1 MNRQEMMIAALMG
14 VVLVGW
20 VMYTGKTAAKRAAET
35 KDAAATAMA
44 AGAGSTNAP
53 VAGVV
58 QSAPAVLSSAQS
70 AAAEAV
76 AVHTPESPEQMVRIA
91 SEDIELA
98 FSSHGAVLKSV
109 ILKKFNA
116 HPGEAGADN
125 PPVVLDFS
133 RFPGFELEG
142 ISALPRNAAYVL
154 APGSD
159 PRSMTFRSDPSSA
172 VAVERRVELLDDYQ
186 VKVTDTFRNLGDSA
200 LTFGT
205 NSVGMGA
212 MYRGSSKNDI
222 VSIDA
227 FPAGEKAKVV
237 HWDSNKST
245 KGLIGGAGG
254 FGCGGAKSAVG
265 MPDRMTVPMTGEQQW
280 VAVKS
285 RFFVSTLSS
294 SEANCG
300 YEATLERD
308 VAQDK
313 YVLAAL
319 SARMRFSGRVLGPGE
334 SLTREYTLYVGPK
347 KLDLLKK
354 MGRSMD
360 LIMQFGFFK
369 IVCKPL
375 VSTLNFFHTL
385 VPNYGIAVI
394 LLTILVR
401 IIFWPLTHK
410 STVSMRKMQEIQPEL
425 KALQVLHK
433 DNPQKLQKETWAIYK
448 KNKVNP
454 MSSCLPML
462 IQIPVFIALFTVL
475 RSAVELRY
483 APFLWIADLSE
494 PENLLAGMVPVVGSL
509 NILPFL
515 MSGTMAL
522 QSYLTPSA
530 GDPQQQK
537 MMMIMMPIMMLFM
550 FYSFPSA
557 LSLYWTVS
565 QVLSIIQML
574 MLRRKSHPHGA
585 DGIEEA
591 ELVSTRQQR
600 RQSARG

>member
-20 VMYTGKTAAKRAAET
+20 VMYTGKTAARRSAEGGVR
-35 KDAAATAMA
+35 DSQVVA
-44 AGAGSTNAP
+44 AGAGLTNAP
-53 VAGVV
+53 VAGVI
-58 QSAPAVLSSAQS
+58 QSTPAVLSSAQS

-91 SEDIELA
+91 SDDIELA

-116 HPGEAGADN
+116 HPGAAGADN
-125 PPVVLDFS
+125 PPVVLDFT

-142 ISALPRNAAYVL
+142 ISGLPRNAAYVVE
-154 APGSD
+154 PGSH
-159 PRSMTFRSDPSSA
+159 PRSVTMKSVTEDA
-172 VAVERRVELLDDYQ
+172 VLVERRVELLDDYQ
-186 VKVTDTFRNLGDSA
+186 VKVADTFKNLGASA

-205 NSVGMGA
+205 NSVGMGG
-212 MYRGSSKNDI
+212 MYRGGSKNDI

-227 FPAGEKAKVV
+227 FPEGEKAKVV

-245 KGLIGGAGG
+245 KGFIGGAGG

-319 SARMRFSGRVLGPGE
+319 SARMRFPGRVLGPGE
-334 SLTREYTLYVGPK
+334 SLTREYTLYAGPK

-375 VSTLNFFHTL
+375 VLTLNFFHTL

-425 KALQVLHK
+425 KALQALHK

-448 KNKVNP
+448 KYKVNP

-494 PENLLAGMVPVVGSL
+494 PENLLSGMVPVVGSL

-585 DGIEEA
+585 GGIEEA